1 MLPDGG
7 PGGMRATSVERAR
20 GGGTTLSNTSQTL
33 DEPGPGGGY
42 AAEHECIMNNINS
55 DSN

>member
-20 GGGTTLSNTSQTL
+20 GGGTTLSNTSQVREGDT
-33 DEPGPGGGY
+33 PRSMGRKGG
-42 AAEHECIMNNINS
+42 IINNINNN
-55 DSN
+55 SN